1 MCILDLSKTLM
12 YDFYYGYI
20 KNEYR
25 NNAKLLFTD
34 SLTNEIKTEDV
45 YKDFWDDKNKFKNS
59 DYPEKSQFYDK
70 HKKIIEK
77 FKDEAAGEPIKE
89 LAGFRSKM
97 YSSGREINFF
107 F

>member
-1 MCILDLSKTLM
+1 M

-25 NNAKLLFTD
+25 SNAKLLFTD

-70 HKKIIEK
+70 HTKKVIEK
-77 FKDEAAGEPIKE
+77 FKDEAAG
-89 LAGFRSKM
+89 
-97 YSSGREINFF
+97 
-107 F
+107 